1 MRWTRGSGDEHTLRL
16 AELGSILAELGSILA
31 ELGSAVARF
40 ALARDAGLAARLVF
54 AGLVEAQAALFAFHS
69 LQRQHL
75 MNRIC
80 AFLWGPIDATSFVY
94 RAHNP

>member
-1 MRWTRGSGDEHTLRL
+1 MHTLRL
-16 AELGSILAELGSILA
+16 AELGSILAELGSIHA

-40 ALARDAGLAARLVF
+40 ALARDAGLAARLAARLVF
-54 AGLVEAQAALFAFHS
+54 AGLVEARAALFAFRS
-69 LQRQHL
+69 LQKRHL
-75 MNRIC
+75 RNRIC